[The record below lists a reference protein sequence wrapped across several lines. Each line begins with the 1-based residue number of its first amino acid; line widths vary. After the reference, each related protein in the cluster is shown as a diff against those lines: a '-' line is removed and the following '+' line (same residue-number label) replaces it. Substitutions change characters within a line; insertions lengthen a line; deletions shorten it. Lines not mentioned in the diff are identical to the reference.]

1 MVGRIRA
8 LGLEVALHKTEAVAF
23 CPPRRRM
30 PPQFHLSLDGVRV
43 DVKSSIKY
51 LGLHI
56 DSQWDF
62 REHFRRL
69 GPRLREAVA
78 GLGRLLPNLGGPKD
92 ARRRL
97 YLTAVGSM
105 ALYGAP
111 VFSEA
116 LSASPQNLRAV
127 ESAQRRLAIR
137 VARAYS
143 TVSYEAACCVA
154 GAIPWPLLARMYASL
169 YKECTRI
176 RA

>member
-23 CPPRRRM
+23 CPSRRRI

-62 REHFRRL
+62 REHFRRM

-78 GLGRLLPNLGGPKD
+78 GLGRLLPNSGALRMLD
-92 ARRRL
+92 A
-97 YLTAVGSM
+97 
-105 ALYGAP
+105 
-111 VFSEA
+111 
-116 LSASPQNLRAV
+116 
-127 ESAQRRLAIR
+127 
-137 VARAYS
+137 AY
-143 TVSYEAACCVA
+143 T
-154 GAIPWPLLARMYASL
+154 
-169 YKECTRI
+169 
-176 RA
+176 